1 MPNKKKR
8 SSVAFKQSECLV
20 APPTR
25 PTISPTGKL
34 EAAHC
39 CDEGE
44 EGGRR
49 SAAVNPLFELLVA
62 DNVSSKDVSSFFAA
76 VPGDINVD
84 ALDSMG
90 YSCLGLSIEKGL
102 SLDVIKVLVQEGFA
116 DVNLVQHGTQ
126 SILQMACSSIRAELV
141 EYLLSREQTWSK
153 RRLVRST
160 RVPLETRAFLTK
172 H

>member
-1 MPNKKKR
+1 M
-8 SSVAFKQSECLV
+8 QSYLWV
-20 APPTR
+20 DVDP
-25 PTISPTGKL
+25 I
-34 EAAHC
+34 AACHA
-39 CDEGE
+39 DARHGVIFNSYM
-44 EGGRR
+44 GGVCPRR

-141 EYLLSREQTWSK
+141 EYLLSRKQTWSK

-160 RVPLETRAFLTK
+160 RVPLETRVFLTK

>member
-8 SSVAFKQSECLV
+8 SSVVFKQSERLV

-34 EAAHC
+34 EA
-39 CDEGE
+39 
-44 EGGRR
+44 
-49 SAAVNPLFELLVA
+49 
-62 DNVSSKDVSSFFAA
+62 

-84 ALDSMG
+84 AVDSMG

-141 EYLLSREQTWSK
+141 EYLLSRKQTWSK

-160 RVPLETRAFLTK
+160 RVPLETRVFLTK